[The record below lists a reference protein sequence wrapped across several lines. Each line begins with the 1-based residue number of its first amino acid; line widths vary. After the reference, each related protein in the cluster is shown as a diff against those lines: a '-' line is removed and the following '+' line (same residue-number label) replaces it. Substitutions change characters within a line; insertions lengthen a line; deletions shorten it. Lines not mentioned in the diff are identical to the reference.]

1 MKNKCRKQ
9 NKNVIV
15 SRDGGSIAIRGFN
28 FQYLYSCYILL
39 TELSQD
45 LPENKV
51 RLEGVN
57 DIDIL
62 HTNEYVQVKTSKNS
76 IDSSKFWKM
85 SILLNNLEVYAQNP
99 NAKFKFVH
107 NSVIA
112 KGNVKGFES
121 KKYSAEFIEYW
132 QDKLG
137 SYYEYCDVDLKIFF
151 QKITFEKTDKISL
164 IAKCKKILL
173 EKFELNNNTE
183 EQYLIALLYQI
194 AQWSEKR
201 EVITYQDI
209 LTVRATCRFPKT
221 THNLS

>member
-1 MKNKCRKQ
+1 MKKKKSNHI
-9 NKNVIV
+9 KNIELK
-15 SRDGGSIAIRGFN
+15 RDGGSIAIRGFN

-51 RLEGVN
+51 RLEGID

-85 SILLNNLEVYAQNP
+85 NILLNNLEVYARNP

-137 SYYEYCDVDLKIFF
+137 SYYEYFDVDRSVK
-151 QKITFEKTDKISL
+151 
-164 IAKCKKILL
+164 
-173 EKFELNNNTE
+173 
-183 EQYLIALLYQI
+183 
-194 AQWSEKR
+194 
-201 EVITYQDI
+201 
-209 LTVRATCRFPKT
+209 
-221 THNLS
+221 